1 MRAQVDY
8 QSMGKAVKNLPRS
21 AAPLEPRD
29 TPNKKTREAMAAAE
43 RGELE
48 HCKDVDELL
57 AKLKS

>member
-1 MRAQVDY
+1 
-8 QSMGKAVKNLPRS
+8 MGKAVKNLPRS

-29 TPNKKTREAMAAAE
+29 IPNKKTREAMAAAE